1 MENLI
6 EIETSR
12 AKPRS
17 LVPLEQCD
25 AVTNGQS
32 APTACEKTLAELA
45 EEICEDADKGDERRI
60 KAAMLL
66 RELKLRISAGEAGP
80 GVDWKQWVRVNFKR
94 SRIWIQD
101 LDLIASAENPAAELR
116 RIRDEGCRRQ
126 KTYRERHIE
135 YDPVRREVMKMLKGL
150 NSNQV
155 RDVRQFIWRTF
166 LN

>member
-1 MENLI
+1 MQNII
-6 EIETSR
+6 EIESSR
-12 AKPRS
+12 VESGS
-17 LVPLEQCD
+17 LVVLEQRD

-32 APTACEKTLAELA
+32 APTARERTLAELA
-45 EEICEDADKGDERRI
+45 EEICEDADRGDERRI

-80 GVDWKQWVRVNFKR
+80 AVDWKQWVRINFKR
-94 SRIWIQD
+94 SRTWIRD

-116 RIRDEGCRRQ
+116 RIRDDGCRRQ
-126 KTYRERHIE
+126 KGYRERHIE

-150 NSNQV
+150 NSNQI